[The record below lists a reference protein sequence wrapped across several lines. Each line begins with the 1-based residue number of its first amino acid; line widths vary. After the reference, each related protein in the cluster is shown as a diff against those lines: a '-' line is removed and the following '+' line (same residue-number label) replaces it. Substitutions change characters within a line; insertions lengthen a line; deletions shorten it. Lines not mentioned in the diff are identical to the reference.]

1 MEDLSMRIT
10 QLERLVEHLYTT
22 LGVEKPAPDATV
34 SARVRELAFAG
45 NKIGAIKLYREETGC
60 DLRTANEIIGSL

>member
-1 MEDLSMRIT
+1 MEDLSIRIT

-22 LGVEKPAPDATV
+22 LG
-34 SARVRELAFAG
+34 
-45 NKIGAIKLYREETGC
+45 